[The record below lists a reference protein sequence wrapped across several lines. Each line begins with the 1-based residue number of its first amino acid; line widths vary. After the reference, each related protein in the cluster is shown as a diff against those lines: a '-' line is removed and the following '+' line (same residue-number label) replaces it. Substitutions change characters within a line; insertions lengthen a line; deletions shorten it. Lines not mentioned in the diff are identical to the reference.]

1 MILASMG
8 QRLILLSLKI
18 WSSSLPYYGVS
29 LLKILSSKVKNPLN
43 KERGL
48 RMVGATEMAQESL
61 FQMKVFIYTRQ
72 VLHSQIYQNI
82 SIRLASITN
91 DTR

>member
-1 MILASMG
+1 
-8 QRLILLSLKI
+8 
-18 WSSSLPYYGVS
+18 
-29 LLKILSSKVKNPLN
+29 
-43 KERGL
+43 
-48 RMVGATEMAQESL
+48 MVGATEMAQESL

-91 DTR
+91 DTRSRV